1 VRYLT
6 EHGRIQSASMM
17 VGEEWSATAPPASI
31 HASTLILDRLETPSV
46 VRQNPLMEPGRVAYV
61 RSRAPLRL
69 GLGGGGTDVSPY
81 CDQYGGAVLNVAID
95 LFAYTIIEPTA
106 DNRVMMKA
114 SDIDEFYEGS
124 CDEAMESG
132 DELILHRA
140 VYRRIVN
147 QFNGGRPLSCRITTF
162 CDAPPGSGL
171 GTSSTVVVSL
181 VKAFAEWLN
190 LPLGEYEIAHL
201 AYEIERIDAKLA
213 GGRQDQYAAAFG
225 GVNFIEFY
233 SDNRVIVN
241 PLRVKNWIMSEFET
255 SLVLFDSGRSRSSA
269 AIIDK
274 QTANLADKTSPTLEA
289 MHELKADAIGMK
301 ECLLKGDLTQF
312 ALFMRKSWVAKK
324 KLAKEITNARIDR
337 VYEIAMA
344 AGALAGKVSGAGGG
358 GFMTFLV
365 DPAHRVDVIRALNR
379 EEGRVMTCHATRGGS
394 EGWKLF

>member
-1 VRYLT
+1 
-6 EHGRIQSASMM
+6 M
-17 VGEEWSATAPPASI
+17 
-31 HASTLILDRLETPSV
+31 D
-46 VRQNPLMEPGRVAYV
+46 PGRAAYV

-69 GLGGGGTDVSPY
+69 GLAGGGTDVSPY
-81 CDQYGGAVLNVAID
+81 CDQHGGAVLNVTID
-95 LFAYTIIEPTA
+95 LYAYTIIEPTA
-106 DNRVMMKA
+106 DGRVVLKA
-114 SDIDEFYEGS
+114 SDIDDVYEAS
-124 CDEAMESG
+124 CDEAMEIG
-132 DELILHRA
+132 GNLILHRA
-140 VYRRIVN
+140 VYRRMVN
-147 QFNGGRPLSCRITTF
+147 QFNGGRPLSCRVTTF

-181 VKAFAEWLN
+181 VKAFAEWLS

-201 AYEIERIDAKLA
+201 AYEIERIDARLA

-233 SDNRVIVN
+233 GGDRVIVN

-269 AIIDK
+269 AIIEK
-274 QTANLADKTSPTLEA
+274 QTVNLADKKSPALDA

-312 ALFMRKSWVAKK
+312 ASFMRKSWVAKK
-324 KLAKEITNARIDR
+324 KLAQGVTNCRIDR
-337 VYEIAMA
+337 VYEAAMA

-365 DPAHRVDVIRALNR
+365 DPARRVDVTRALNR
-379 EEGRVMTCHATRGGS
+379 EEGRVMTCHATRDGT